1 MHFELKHGLAY
12 GKDNDTELQFEV
24 ELRQL
29 TAGDLIDAEAASE
42 RVVVTAKGPVLLS
55 SPSRMGYEV
64 LRRTIARIGKI
75 NGPLPFE
82 MLKTLHQDD
91 LEQIAQHAD
100 MQRAAALDTVARV
113 ADEGR

>member
-12 GKDNDTELQFEV
+12 GKDNEVELQFEA
-24 ELRQL
+24 ELRPL

-42 RVVVTAKGPVLLS
+42 RVVVTANGPALLS
-55 SPSRMGYEV
+55 SPSRMGYEL

-75 NGPLPFE
+75 DGPLPLA
-82 MLKTLHQDD
+82 MLKTLHPDD
-91 LEQIAQHAD
+91 LELIAAHAD
-100 MQRAAALDTVARV
+100 LHRTAALETAARV

>member
-1 MHFELKHGLAY
+1 MFELKHGLAY
-12 GKDNDTELQFEV
+12 GKDNDAELQFAV

-29 TAGDLIDAEAASE
+29 TAGDLIDAETASE
-42 RVVVTAKGPVLLS
+42 RVVVTPNGPALLS
-55 SPSRMGYEV
+55 SPALMGYEL

-75 NGPLPFE
+75 AGPIPLV

-91 LEQIAQHAD
+91 LALIAQQAD
-100 MQRAAALDTVARV
+100 LQRTAALETVVRM